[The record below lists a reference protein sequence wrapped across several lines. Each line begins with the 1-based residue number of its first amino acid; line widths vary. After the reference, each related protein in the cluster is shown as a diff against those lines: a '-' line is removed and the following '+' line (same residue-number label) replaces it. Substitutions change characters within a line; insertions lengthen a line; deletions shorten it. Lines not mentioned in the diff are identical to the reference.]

1 MNRSRALFRVGLID
15 GVRAWSPTLSPGPI
29 LLEPSFFKKNE
40 KLEYIRSC
48 TVNCQIFIPQLS
60 ALCNKEVTM
69 MKIDFSGLE
78 PNSLLRGNPNELLSG
93 LSTAPE
99 FQIPNTND
107 FDGFQKESVQ
117 MVKPAKGTTTLA
129 FIFKEGVIVAAD
141 SRASMGGYISS
152 QSVKKIIEI
161 NPYMLGT
168 MAGGAADCQFWHR
181 NLGIKCRLHELAN
194 KRRISVTGASKL
206 LANILYSY
214 RGMGLSVGTMIAG
227 WDEKGPGLYYVDSE
241 GGRLNGNRFSVGSG
255 SPYAYGV
262 LDSGYRFDMS
272 VEEAAELARRAIYH
286 ATFRDG
292 ASGGVVSVYHVGPD
306 GWKKLSGDD
315 VGELH
320 YAYYPVE
327 PTVEHEMAEAS
338 SS

>member
-1 MNRSRALFRVGLID
+1 
-15 GVRAWSPTLSPGPI
+15 
-29 LLEPSFFKKNE
+29 
-40 KLEYIRSC
+40 
-48 TVNCQIFIPQLS
+48 
-60 ALCNKEVTM
+60 
-69 MKIDFSGLE
+69 MKFDTSGLE
-78 PNSLLRGNPNELLSG
+78 
-93 LSTAPE
+93 STASVFGTAGSELVDGFSAAPAFELPTTTDVSFSFVCYALRFVWEGKSQNCLWVE
-99 FQIPNTND
+99 FDFAFWFQ
-107 FDGFQKESVQ
+107 FDGFQKEAVQ

-129 FIFKEGVIVAAD
+129 FIFKDGVIVAAD

-181 NLGIKCRLHELAN
+181 NLGIKVPENNQALMAKPSLPLSLIDALSTACKIAWQSQCRLHELTN

-206 LANILYSY
+206 LANILFSY

-227 WDEKGPGLYYVDSE
+227 WDETGPGLYYVDSE
-241 GGRLNGNRFSVGSG
+241 GGRLKGTRFSVGSG

-262 LDSGYRFDMS
+262 LDSGYRADMS
-272 VEEAAELARRAIYH
+272 IEEAAELGRRAIYH

-292 ASGGVVSVYHVGPD
+292 ASGGVASVYYVGPD

-315 VGELH
+315 VSELH
-320 YAYYPVE
+320 YKYYPVVSTEAPE
-327 PTVEHEMAEAS
+327 PDRMVEA
-338 SS
+338 